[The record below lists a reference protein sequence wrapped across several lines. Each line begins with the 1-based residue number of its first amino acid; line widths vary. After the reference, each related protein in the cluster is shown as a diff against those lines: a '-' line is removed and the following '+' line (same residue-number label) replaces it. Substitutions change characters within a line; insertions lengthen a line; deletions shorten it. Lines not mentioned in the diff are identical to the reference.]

1 MNTNGKEIERKYL
14 IKYPDLE
21 LLGKKS
27 FSVKE
32 IVQTYLS
39 SEKGIDRRVRS
50 SRENGTVTYTFTE
63 KRKITDLTRFEDER
77 EISREEYEALLT
89 TADGDFD
96 SIYKTRYCI
105 EAGER
110 VAEVDV
116 YKDVSDF
123 AICEVELCDENESVT
138 LPDCITLIREISGE
152 KKYTNRYMAK
162 RNK

>member
-89 TADGDFD
+89 TADVDFD
-96 SIYKTRYCI
+96 PIYKTRYCI
-105 EAGER
+105 ESGER

-138 LPDCITLIREISGE
+138 LPDCITLIREVSGE

>member
-89 TADGDFD
+89 TADVDFD
-96 SIYKTRYCI
+96 PIYKTRYCI
-105 EAGER
+105 ESGER

-116 YKDVSDF
+116 YKGVSDF

-138 LPDCITLIREISGE
+138 LPDCITLIREVSGE

>member
-96 SIYKTRYCI
+96 PIYKTRYCI

-110 VAEVDV
+110 VAEVGV

-138 LPDCITLIREISGE
+138 LPDCITLIREVSGE

-162 RNK
+162 KNK

>member
-21 LLGKKS
+21 LLTKKS

-96 SIYKTRYCI
+96 PIYKTRYCI
-105 EAGER
+105 ESGER

-116 YKDVSDF
+116 YKNLSDF

-138 LPDCITLIREISGE
+138 LPDCITLIREVSGE

>member
-14 IKYPDLE
+14 IEYPDLE

-96 SIYKTRYCI
+96 PIYKTRYCI

>member
-21 LLGKKS
+21 LLTKKS

-96 SIYKTRYCI
+96 PIYKTRYCI
-105 EAGER
+105 ESGER

-138 LPDCITLIREISGE
+138 LPDCITLIREVSGE